1 MNTTISYYVEQME
14 ATLLND
20 LAAQNE
26 SNLYAIANDMLATEA
41 RENFESICQAY
52 EVVKHNLLG

>member
-1 MNTTISYYVEQME
+1 MNTTISYYVEQIE
-14 ATLLND
+14 ATLLSD
-20 LAAQNE
+20 LAMQNE
-26 SNLYAIANDMLATEA
+26 SNLYAIANEMLAKEA